1 MTEEEIKSAAN
12 KVQGLGGMT
21 VNERLYVS
29 GLWKEFEKSITKD
42 RTQARLILECLEV
55 DKQSIDKILEN
66 SIQQKSKPPYLLGLI
81 CLIPLVGAFVGLGLL
96 LYGLLKYKDKWLS
109 IIGAAGIL
117 WTILFY
123 STFFYAGTH
132 ASIFKKGFKDISQLQ
147 LNSLVKN
154 IEFYKLEHGLYPD
167 SLKELLNDDKLAPIN
182 DAVQGMS
189 SKENS
194 YYNYKKVGDKYF
206 LFSSGLDG
214 VPNTQDDLFPQVRII
229 DSTKIGL
236 ISHR

>member
-1 MTEEEIKSAAN
+1 MT
-12 KVQGLGGMT
+12 
-21 VNERLYVS
+21 
-29 GLWKEFEKSITKD
+29 
-42 RTQARLILECLEV
+42 
-55 DKQSIDKILEN
+55 IDTAIPPKY
-66 SIQQKSKPPYLLGLI
+66 KPPYLLGLI

-117 WTILFY
+117 WTILVY
-123 STFFYAGTH
+123 STLFYAGSH
-132 ASIFKKGFKDISQLQ
+132 VSVFKKGFEDMSQLQ

-167 SLKELLNDDKLAPIN
+167 SLKQLLSDDKLAPIN
-182 DAVQGMS
+182 DAAQGIS
-189 SKENS
+189 RKVNS

-206 LFSSGLDG
+206 LFSSGQDG
-214 VPNTQDDLFPQVRII
+214 VPNTKDDLFPQIRIT